1 MSNCPDHNEV
11 TMFKISIYSHL
22 LFPIRRNEDLRLLG
36 SRFLVLI
43 RDLGFP
49 SNPWLLRRRGGP
61 RLRVRRGAHPH
72 VRGGARLLRV
82 RGGARP
88 HVRGGA
94 RRGYVRRHV
103 APTSPSSSLTSPSSS
118 TAPPSSSCTSSPRR
132 NWSIGTSPSSSIS
145 TLTCIE
151 KG

>member
-11 TMFKISIYSHL
+11 TIFKISIYSHL

-49 SNPWLLRRRGGP
+49 SNPWLLWRRGGP
-61 RLRVRRGAHPH
+61 RLQ
-72 VRGGARLLRV
+72 V

-94 RRGYVRRHV
+94 RLLRVGGGARPHVRGAHRGYVRRHV
-103 APTSPSSSLTSPSSS
+103 APTSPSSSLTLPSSS
-118 TAPPSSSCTSSPRR
+118 TSPSSSSCTSSPRR

>member
-49 SNPWLLRRRGGP
+49 SNPWLLRWRGGP
-61 RLRVRRGAHPH
+61 RLQ
-72 VRGGARLLRV
+72 VRGGARLLRTLV
-82 RGGARP
+82 DRS
-88 HVRGGA
+88 
-94 RRGYVRRHV
+94 RGYVRRHV
-103 APTSPSSSLTSPSSS
+103 DDVKHTFVGRPQEE
-118 TAPPSSSCTSSPRR
+118 
-132 NWSIGTSPSSSIS
+132 GMM
-145 TLTCIE
+145 
-151 KG
+151 

>member
-22 LFPIRRNEDLRLLG
+22 LFPIRRNEDLLLLG

-61 RLRVRRGAHPH
+61 RLQVHGGACPH

-82 RGGARP
+82 RGGPRP
-88 HVRGGA
+88 HVRGA

-118 TAPPSSSCTSSPRR
+118 TSPSSCTSSPRR
-132 NWSIGTSPSSSIS
+132 KWSIGTSPSSSIS